1 MGRVESRLL
10 SATIDYFFIIKNE
23 RALQL
28 DTSLVDYT
36 FIDLFLLLLR
46 DVLGTIKRLPLDTF

>member
-28 DTSLVDYT
+28 DTSLGDYT